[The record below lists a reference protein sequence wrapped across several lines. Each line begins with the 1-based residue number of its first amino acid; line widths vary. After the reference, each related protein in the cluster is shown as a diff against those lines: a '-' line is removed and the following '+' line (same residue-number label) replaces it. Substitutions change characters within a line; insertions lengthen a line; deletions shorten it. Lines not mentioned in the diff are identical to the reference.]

1 MKKLLVVAIL
11 LGGGGYYAYGRW
23 FQPERRACAKMAELC
38 GSEKHDV
45 DKCEADMKDMK
56 KSLGDESARKFDA
69 CVADA
74 KSCPEAAGCMLGA
87 AGSGLGDAMNKF
99 IQGVGK
105 GITK

>member
-11 LGGGGYYAYGRW
+11 LGGGYFAYAHW
-23 FQPERRACAKMAELC
+23 FKAERRACTRMAQLC
-38 GSEKHDV
+38 GDKANQI
-45 DKCEADMKDMK
+45 DKCESDMKDLR
-56 KSLGDESARKFDA
+56 KSLGDEVARKFDS

-74 KSCPEAAGCMLGA
+74 NSCPEAAGCMLGA
-87 AGSGLGDAMNKF
+87 GASGVGDAMNKF